1 MLTHEPLKCQYNAIN
16 FSLSLILLLFLVT
29 GKTNLFQ
36 ISSHELE
43 ERSSVGL
50 NCSADIGAP
59 KGNIKIWKL
68 PQNSN
73 TPEMIYSSTF
83 TDINTENC
91 TNFVSVSHMYTV
103 IRSDNGALF
112 RCSSQ
117 NSLNNGVGPNLKSER
132 ISVICKFRGL

>member
-29 GKTNLFQ
+29 GKSNLFQ

-50 NCSADIGAP
+50 NCSADVGAP
-59 KGNIKIWKL
+59 EGNIKIWKL
-68 PQNSN
+68 PQNSS
-73 TPEMIYSSTF
+73 TPEMIYTSTF

-91 TNFVSVSHMYTV
+91 TNYVSVSHMYTV
-103 IRSDNGALF
+103 IRSDNEAVF
-112 RCSSQ
+112 QCSSQ
-117 NSLNNGVGPNLKSER
+117 NSLNSGVGPSLKSER
-132 ISVICKFRGL
+132 ISVICKFRGF

>member
-29 GKTNLFQ
+29 GKTDLFQ

-73 TPEMIYSSTF
+73 TPEMIYTSAL

-91 TNFVSVSHMYTV
+91 TNYVSVSHMYTV
-103 IRSDNGALF
+103 KRSDNGALF
-112 RCSSQ
+112 QCSSQ
-117 NSLNNGVGPNLKSER
+117 NSLNNRVGPSLKSDR
-132 ISVICKFRGL
+132 ISVICKFRGF